1 MRGGE
6 CRLSRYHC
14 PGISLFRV
22 PLQRHQ
28 LERFLH
34 LNKLFL
40 QDLMPE
46 TPLQG
51 SRDEEISLTDGPC
64 HSDAAALVMR
74 QEAGHWWWPNPQG
87 SWGHSQHPMGTARAV
102 PCRGGQDASSCLLT
116 SPAHHSGTLREGW
129 HLTASW
135 SALSFPSR
143 DKYPAWIPS
152 QTRRELAGSCAQP
165 QALGAPHPL
174 ILECSALWAGPC
186 RSSWHHD

>member
-1 MRGGE
+1 MKNKVAPSITRSCILETRKRTTNLETEKGFNEKIPDLNVTIRPNHHMRGGE

-22 PLQRHQ
+22 PLQGHQ

-102 PCRGGQDASSCLLT
+102 PCRGGQDASSCLRT
-116 SPAHHSGTLREGW
+116 SPAYHSGTLREGW
-129 HLTASW
+129 HLTAS
-135 SALSFPSR
+135 
-143 DKYPAWIPS
+143 
-152 QTRRELAGSCAQP
+152 
-165 QALGAPHPL
+165 
-174 ILECSALWAGPC
+174 
-186 RSSWHHD
+186 